1 MVQGPTH
8 SIDASRLNRE
18 ATAEAPDLE
27 TVETGLRDTLKGLC
41 CKLLC
46 AYAESR
52 DDDGS
57 RFQRDGRSWFRV
69 VVKPKTIMNTL
80 GPRSHQ
86 RARYRDGAT
95 AMSLVLVYNHLDSPG
110 SRGRAPPDGR

>member
-1 MVQGPTH
+1 MVQGLTH

-18 ATAEAPDLE
+18 ATAEALV
-27 TVETGLRDTLKGLC
+27 TVETGLRDALKDLC
-41 CKLLC
+41 CKLFC

-69 VVKPKTIMNTL
+69 TVKSKTIMNTL
-80 GPRSHQ
+80 GPRSYR
-86 RARYRDGAT
+86 RARYRNGTTAT
-95 AMSLVLVYNHLDSPG
+95 SLVLVYACLESAG
-110 SRGRAPPDGR
+110 SRGQAPPDGG

>member
-8 SIDASRLNRE
+8 SIDASSLNRE
-18 ATAEAPDLE
+18 ATAEALA
-27 TVETGLRDTLKGLC
+27 TVETGLRDALKGLC

-52 DDDGS
+52 DDGGS

-80 GPRSHQ
+80 GPRSRR
-86 RARYRDGAT
+86 RARYRNGTKAT
-95 AMSLVLVYNHLDSPG
+95 SLVLIYDCLESPG
-110 SRGRAPPDGR
+110 SREQAPPDGG

>member
-18 ATAEAPDLE
+18 ATAEALA
-27 TVETGLRDTLKGLC
+27 TVETGLRDALKGLC

-52 DDDGS
+52 DDGGS

-80 GPRSHQ
+80 GPRPHR

-95 AMSLVLVYNHLDSPG
+95 ATSLVLVYDHLDSPG
-110 SRGRAPPDGR
+110 SRGQAPPDGG